1 MRLCMGLGRATPR
14 RLPMPSSCSSTGWAS
29 RAGSSGW
36 SRHRAPRHQSRSRPR
51 ASSRSSAPAATTMTT
66 ITTTDGR
73 TRTPGSR
80 SPTRKSTSPISATR
94 SSPPTPPAKTPTSP
108 IPPPP
113 ARGDPALA
121 NAAASPANPAARAPD
136 VRERIAKFPAD
147 RRRVI
152 TSHSAFGY
160 FQDAYGV
167 SFTAPQGVSTEAE
180 ASAKD
185 VAAIIAQ
192 IKKQKAAA
200 VFLENVT
207 EPRLVEQIARE
218 TGAKVGGTLYSHAL
232 NADKGDATP
241 YIALI
246 RHNLRQLASALVS

>member
-1 MRLCMGLGRATPR
+1 MRMSMRPRPVTPR

-36 SRHRAPRHQSRSRPR
+36 SRHRAPRHRSWSRPR
-51 ASSRSSAPAATTMTT
+51 ASSRSSAPASTGM
-66 ITTTDGR
+66 ITTTDGP

-80 SPTRKSTSPISATR
+80 SPTRKSTSPISDALI
-94 SSPPTPPAKTPTSP
+94 A
-108 IPPPP
+108 
-113 ARGDPALA
+113 ADPAGKDVYLA
-121 NAAASPANPAARAPD
+121 NAAAYLAKLDALERE
-136 VRERIAKFPAD
+136 VREMIAKIPAD

-207 EPRLVEQIARE
+207 DPRLVEQIARE
-218 TGAKVGGTLYSHAL
+218 TGAKVGGTLYSDAL
-232 NADKGDATP
+232 TDDKGDATT
-241 YIALI
+241 YIDLI